1 MTSRVHVADGLAVVR
16 TGVRALLERDGY
28 AVTESGTIDELVA
41 SLETDPPELALVE
54 LHLPPAGGVAAVAE
68 VTRRSHARVVMWSL
82 SPSHDD
88 VVAAIRAGA
97 AGYLHKEVSPAG
109 LLRALRGAA
118 HGEAPI
124 SRDLASIMIE
134 GFQGLHRRERAR
146 GLAET
151 LSARERQVLHALSGG
166 SRNREIA
173 AALLISEFTVK
184 RHVQNILAKLGLDSR
199 RAAAVFH
206 RTAFATDE
214 RMSA

>member
-41 SLETDPPELALVE
+41 SLETDPPELALVD

-68 VTRRSHARVVMWSL
+68 VTRLSGAPVVMWSL
-82 SPSHDD
+82 SPSRDD

-109 LLRALRGAA
+109 LLRALRGTA

-173 AALLISEFTVK
+173 TALLISEFTVK

-199 RAAAVFH
+199 RAAAVFY

>member
-134 GFQGLHRRERAR
+134 GFQGLHRRVLAR
-146 GLAET
+146 RLAET
-151 LSARERQVLHALSGG
+151 LSAREREVLHALSGG

-199 RAAAVFH
+199 RAAAVFY